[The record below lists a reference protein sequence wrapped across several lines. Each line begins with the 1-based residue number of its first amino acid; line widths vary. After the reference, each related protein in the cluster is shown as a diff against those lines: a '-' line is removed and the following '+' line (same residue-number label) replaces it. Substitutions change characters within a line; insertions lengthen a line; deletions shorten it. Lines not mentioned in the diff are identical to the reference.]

1 MKQGEIWLVDLN
13 PTIGAEMRKV
23 RPALIVNTDDF
34 GKLPLKVI
42 VPVTDWKERYDIV
55 PWMMRLEPSATNGLS
70 KESAA
75 DCFQIRCVAQER
87 LIKNT
92 GRITLDELETIKGKI
107 VSVIGYEL

>member
-23 RPALIVNTDDF
+23 RPALIVNADDL

-42 VPVTDWKERYDIV
+42 VPVTDWKERYDIA
-55 PWMMRLEPSATNGLS
+55 PWMQRLSPSATNGLS

-87 LIKNT
+87 LIKNI
-92 GRITLDELETIKGKI
+92 GRIMLDELETIKGKI
-107 VSVIGYEL
+107 AAVVGYEL